1 MDKRFFFLLYW
12 QDGASCFFVNM
23 ELLERKIKQSGQVIG
38 TDILKVDSFLNHQL
52 DIALL
57 RQLGQDVYEH
67 YKNCAISKILT
78 VEASGIAY
86 AALTAQFFDCPVV
99 FAKKKGAT
107 NQSQDVLTAKVH
119 SFTHGNDNWVAVDRR
134 YIQPTDRVLL
144 MDDFLAHG
152 EALRGLADIV
162 RQAGATLVGAAVA
175 IEKGF
180 QGGGD
185 DLRAQ
190 GMEVY
195 SQAVIQSMSEQG
207 VTFRRS

>member
-1 MDKRFFFLLYW
+1 
-12 QDGASCFFVNM
+12 M
-23 ELLERKIKQSGQVIG
+23 ELLQQKIQQSGKVIG

-57 RQLGQDVYEH
+57 CELGKDVYAH
-67 YKNCAISKILT
+67 YQNCAVNKILT
-78 VEASGIAY
+78 IEASGIAY

-99 FAKKKGAT
+99 FAKKKGSK
-107 NQSQDVLTAKVH
+107 NQSADVYTANVH
-119 SFTHGNDNWVAVDRR
+119 SFTHGNDNVIAVDRR
-134 YIQPTDRVLL
+134 YLAADDRVLV

-152 EALRGLADIV
+152 EALRGLFDVV

-185 DLRAQ
+185 ALRRQ
-190 GMEVY
+190 GIDVY
-195 SQAVIQSMSEQG
+195 SQAIVDKMDESGI
-207 VTFRRS
+207 VFRQ